1 MTPWVHNNR
10 ISVSQSVDRIVEL
23 WSRSLQ
29 KFTWADRISFL
40 SAISTSIMLTAY
52 NDNRD
57 STRWSTCTRLHGQKL
72 CKAGRQNTIMLLVL
86 VTCGCLIKWLDPFC
100 HYGHIAQGAIH
111 IVVILLKR
119 LVPQKW
125 HIHNNHF

>member
-57 STRWSTCTRLHGQKL
+57 STCWSTCTRLHGQKL

-86 VTCGCLIKWLDPFC
+86 VTCGCLIKWLNWSFLSLWSHCTRRHTHCGD
-100 HYGHIAQGAIH
+100 
-111 IVVILLKR
+111 VIEGIG
-119 LVPQKW
+119 PSEMAYP
-125 HIHNNHF
+125 